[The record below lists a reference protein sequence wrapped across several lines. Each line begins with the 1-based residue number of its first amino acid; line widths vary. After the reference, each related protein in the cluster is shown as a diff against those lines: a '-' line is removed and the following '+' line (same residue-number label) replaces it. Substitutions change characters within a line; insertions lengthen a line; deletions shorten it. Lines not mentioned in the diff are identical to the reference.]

1 MHKAPALV
9 QNAKV
14 SLKHPM
20 AGGVDV
26 DGRLGEDQH
35 HLADGSWPP
44 VPPSARA
51 LEASPGR
58 WLRDVLIGQD
68 PRRTQ
73 RQDAVDRRVLP
84 VSLHR
89 ANWPATWSINPIMG
103 REATEGD
110 ELEDLGWYLDRA
122 FSRRATTPAI
132 RPKASLS
139 KVIMASRS
147 C

>member
-1 MHKAPALV
+1 MNCARYHPITGTGDGAGGTSASPGTPTMHKAPALV

-20 AGGVDV
+20 AGGVDA

-68 PRRTQ
+68 SSDATPRCR
-73 RQDAVDRRVLP
+73 
-84 VSLHR
+84 
-89 ANWPATWSINPIMG
+89 
-103 REATEGD
+103 
-110 ELEDLGWYLDRA
+110 
-122 FSRRATTPAI
+122 
-132 RPKASLS
+132 
-139 KVIMASRS
+139 
-147 C
+147 